1 MVLETAARGGGLA
14 GSHAAQHRLIC
25 STCNSLT
32 PVNHRRRKGKGQL
45 YSTEEGSRVRLS
57 LTCRLQPSSG
67 STQTS
72 VPVLGHETS
81 CPGTCMYPP
90 PLSSFVPENSAA
102 SKRGEN
108 IPKTGHL
115 WTTATSSDVVASR
128 LLRQQEAQL
137 PVNMPSSIA
146 TVAMVLGLS
155 AGNSPSV

>member
-1 MVLETAARGGGLA
+1 MLETAARGGGLA
-14 GSHAAQHRLIC
+14 GSHAARHRLIC

-90 PLSSFVPENSAA
+90 PSLVLSLKTVQQAREVKTFP
-102 SKRGEN
+102 KRDTSGL
-108 IPKTGHL
+108 PLRHQ
-115 WTTATSSDVVASR
+115 TSSLAGCYVSR
-128 LLRQQEAQL
+128 RHNSQSTCRRQ
-137 PVNMPSSIA
+137 
-146 TVAMVLGLS
+146 
-155 AGNSPSV
+155 